1 MEVFVDLGLFE
12 LLAAAGLAAIARRV
26 YARRWLGVVF
36 LILSLIAP
44 LALVF
49 VTHEGMVRWIA
60 VGCLA
65 TSLVNAS
72 LIFSLIRRWSMTTL
86 LVDQQASQPITK

>member
-12 LLAAAGLAAIARRV
+12 LLAAAGLAAVARRV
-26 YARRWLGVVF
+26 YARRWLGLVF

-44 LALVF
+44 TALVF

-86 LVDQQASQPITK
+86 LIEQPASQPTTN